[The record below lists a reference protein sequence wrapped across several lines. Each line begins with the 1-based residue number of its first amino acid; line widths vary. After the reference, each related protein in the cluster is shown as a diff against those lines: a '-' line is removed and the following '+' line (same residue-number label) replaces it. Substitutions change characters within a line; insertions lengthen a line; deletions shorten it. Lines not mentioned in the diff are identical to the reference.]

1 MKGLETMENEDFDY
15 AQAAEELIIDLFDEW
30 QSDIG
35 AEFPERE
42 QWEQSEKKAVE
53 MFCKQKGVEP
63 QSEIAMMFWAFR
75 AGVNKGVKITQ
86 IIGAIYEPTDFNE
99 DNTEKGDRKE

>member
-1 MKGLETMENEDFDY
+1 MENEDFDY

-53 MFCKQKGVEP
+53 MFCKQKGIEP

-86 IIGAIYEPTDFNE
+86 IIGAIYDPTDFNE

>member
-1 MKGLETMENEDFDY
+1 MENEDFDY
-15 AQAAEELIIDLFDEW
+15 AQAAEELINDLFDEW

-63 QSEIAMMFWAFR
+63 HSEIAMMFWAFR
-75 AGVNKGVKITQ
+75 AGVNKGVKIAQ
-86 IIGAIYEPTDFNE
+86 IIGAIDKE
-99 DNTEKGDRKE
+99 DTKNGDENNG

>member
-1 MKGLETMENEDFDY
+1 MKGLETMENEEFDY

-30 QSDIG
+30 QADVG

-53 MFCKQKGVEP
+53 MFCQQKGVEP

-86 IIGAIYEPTDFNE
+86 IIGAIPTDFNE

>member
-1 MKGLETMENEDFDY
+1 MDNDDFIYAET
-15 AQAAEELIIDLFDEW
+15 AEELITELFDEW
-30 QSDIG
+30 QSDVG
-35 AEFPERE
+35 TEFPERE

-86 IIGAIYEPTDFNE
+86 IIGAIDKEDTKKGSESNE
-99 DNTEKGDRKE
+99 

>member
-1 MKGLETMENEDFDY
+1 MDNDDFIY
-15 AQAAEELIIDLFDEW
+15 AEAAEELITELFDEW
-30 QSDIG
+30 QADVS

-53 MFCKQKGVEP
+53 MFCNQKGVEP

-75 AGVNKGVKITQ
+75 AGVNKGVKIAQ
-86 IIGAIYEPTDFNE
+86 IIGAIDKE
-99 DNTEKGDRKE
+99 NTKNGDENNG

>member
-1 MKGLETMENEDFDY
+1 MDNEDFDY
-15 AQAAEELIIDLFDEW
+15 AQAAEELINDLFDEW

-53 MFCKQKGVEP
+53 MFCTQRGYAP
-63 QSEIAMMFWAFR
+63 LSQMGLMFWAFR
-75 AGVNKGVKITQ
+75 AGVNKGVKIAQ
-86 IIGAIYEPTDFNE
+86 IIGAIDKEDTKKGSESNE
-99 DNTEKGDRKE
+99 

>member
-1 MKGLETMENEDFDY
+1 MDNDDIIY
-15 AQAAEELIIDLFDEW
+15 AEAAEELIKELFDEW

-63 QSEIAMMFWAFR
+63 QSDIAMMFWAFR
-75 AGVNKGVKITQ
+75 AGVNKGVKIAQ
-86 IIGAIYEPTDFNE
+86 IIGAIDKE
-99 DNTEKGDRKE
+99 DTKKGSENNG

>member
-1 MKGLETMENEDFDY
+1 MDNDDFIY
-15 AQAAEELIIDLFDEW
+15 AEAAEELITELVDEW
-30 QSDIG
+30 QAAVS

-75 AGVNKGVKITQ
+75 AGVNKGVKIAQ
-86 IIGAIYEPTDFNE
+86 IIGAIDKE
-99 DNTEKGDRKE
+99 NTKNGDENNG